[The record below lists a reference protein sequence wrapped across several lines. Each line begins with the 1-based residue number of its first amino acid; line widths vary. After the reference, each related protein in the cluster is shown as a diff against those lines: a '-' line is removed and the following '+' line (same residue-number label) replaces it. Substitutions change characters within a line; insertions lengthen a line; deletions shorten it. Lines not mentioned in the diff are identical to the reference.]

1 MKLLSREQIEDLA
14 KFKSEKYFTT
24 SFFLDTKKRR
34 QTKKEILL
42 AVKNLTNKA
51 KSILQDLGSE
61 KAVKESALK
70 DLAQIQTY
78 CSRHLGSYG
87 NSGLAL
93 FSCSGENFW
102 QVLFLPNS
110 PRNRIVFDK
119 NPYVRP
125 LSAILTEYTRICH
138 LVIDRKEAKWYDVYM
153 GEIFLIDSLA
163 GNIPSQIKEGGFLGY
178 DSKRIE
184 RHNTSQLHEYFK
196 KADQKTF
203 ALFKKNRF
211 DWFLLSGK
219 DELLPDL
226 TNMLHPYLIERLK
239 GRARVSPGDSPSKIL
254 EKTLEIKRQLIIQE
268 KEKLVE
274 SFLAEL
280 QKGGLSVAGL
290 TLTLQKLN
298 RGEVQT
304 LLVTRHYS
312 TPGRSCPNCRSLYED
327 EKICPSC
334 QNATEKVVDIID
346 QAIES
351 AMDKNSRIK
360 HINPPSGLQ
369 GVGDIGA
376 ILRYKT

>member
-42 AVKNLTNKA
+42 AVKNLNNKA
-51 KSILQDLGSE
+51 KNILQGLGAD
-61 KAVKESALK
+61 KAAKESALE
-70 DLAQIQTY
+70 DLSKIQTY
-78 CSRHLGSYG
+78 CSRQIGSYG

-102 QVLFLPNS
+102 QAFFLPNS

-153 GEIFLIDSLA
+153 GEIFLMDSLA
-163 GNIPSQIKEGGFLGY
+163 GNIPSQVKEGGYMGY

-184 RHNTSQLHEYFK
+184 RHITSQLHEYFK
-196 KADQKTF
+196 KVDKKTF
-203 ALFKKNRF
+203 VFFKKNRF
-211 DWFLLSGK
+211 DWFILSGK
-219 DELLPDL
+219 DELVPEL
-226 TNMLHPYLIERLK
+226 TSMLHPYLVERLK
-239 GRARVSPGDSPSKIL
+239 GRAKANPGDSPAKIL
-254 EKTLEIKRQLIIQE
+254 EETLGMKQRIIIQE
-268 KEKLVE
+268 KEKLVD

-290 TLTLQKLN
+290 VPTLQKLN

-312 TPGRSCPNCRSLYED
+312 TPGRSCPNCGSLYED

-351 AMDKNSRIK
+351 AMDKNSRVK